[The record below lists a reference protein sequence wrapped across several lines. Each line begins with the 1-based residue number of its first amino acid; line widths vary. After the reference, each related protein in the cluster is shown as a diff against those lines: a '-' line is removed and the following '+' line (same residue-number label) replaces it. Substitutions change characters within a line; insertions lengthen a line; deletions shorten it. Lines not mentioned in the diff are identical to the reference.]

1 MTTNYFPPLTDL
13 LDASA
18 IPGDIEFL
26 EGGAQAV
33 IDLLLG
39 KIFYKDLAIDVSSAG
54 EESVYSLTLV
64 TKSIRQPLFGTG
76 MELVFFRCTLPD
88 GSECPDAQYSEF
100 PIIFNWRWG
109 IKKYISGFE
118 AKGFAYTPEAFMDIF
133 FALAGIQDFE
143 EFFEAILDVFLDN
156 GTNAYLAFFDELR
169 STIQSYDNGSND
181 VATEIQNI
189 ADKIV
194 IIRDEVSALLNNS
207 NLFDLKRIYQN
218 YQDNPTIQSAV
229 ESIKTSIENLRTTF
243 DIDVDVYTDVVKAVI
258 KDTADI
264 DEKFEKLIQLFK
276 TWLAD
281 ITLEEVKNLLIPQFA
296 VELTGINMALEFP
309 RNILLPM
316 KESGGV
322 WQVNPD
328 GKAAIV
334 FTAGNIAYSTETGF
348 DIGIDEGLEIDL
360 PRCMVPN
367 LGLQLEFL
375 DVKLDLSRKYNIA
388 EAIADDRPENFIGA
402 YVREAN
408 IILPEKWFKF
418 DEDGSTLKL
427 FADNII
433 VGTGGLSG
441 TIGLAAVSGLD
452 PVLQDNML
460 LSDGVTTI
468 SIIPGAD
475 NIPDEGDDVVFGTVA
490 AEDGRYVL
498 QGGGALIVEN
508 HKLKRFLSSDG
519 ELTYKLGKASGN
531 GQWKIGFS
539 QFYLKFWQ
547 NKIQESE
554 IKGSLTVPNFKQCGK
569 TGDLKIDISVFFEN
583 DGDFRI
589 TAAPE
594 GGLTICLGEEGKV
607 FKIKIE
613 SLEAGKDDEKLY
625 LQVTGALDFSKNPL
639 LSKFLKSP
647 IEVKK
652 LRIYS
657 DGSFE
662 IEGGSIPIPG
672 TVHLNLG
679 PVEVNITNITLGSEK
694 LDKGQYKFIGF
705 DCGVSTGSG
714 GLDLR
719 GDGIK
724 IYFNHDGSDMFL
736 RISGIGIDLIIP
748 GTASESDAAL
758 IVKGYL
764 SIKEDEY
771 TGAVA
776 FKLPKA
782 KIAGG
787 AAMKMRPK
795 IPAFAIDAFVELA
808 APLPLGPTGLGI
820 FAFRGLFGLRYIAD
834 LPAGAT
840 SNPDKMFDFYTE
852 KKPNPLNANLPEK
865 GLHLGKIVTPAQ
877 RADGF
882 KSSGTPISIGAG
894 IGLGTSADAGR
905 AFSMQAFLF
914 LSLPE
919 FFMIS
924 GKGNVLS
931 ERVGIISE
939 TEPPFFAYMAIT
951 SEYISVGLG
960 AEYLIR
966 PNEGQIL
973 ELHAEAQM
981 AFFFNDPS
989 AWYIHFGTK
998 AEPNQAKILKKIF
1011 NLNAYAY
1018 LMLSAEGIETGAG
1031 IKFEMHKKYGPV
1043 RVDVSAYGDIYAMIS
1058 FRKPQ
1063 VGGGIACGG
1072 RISAS
1077 AFGVG
1082 FDITLDAYLVLT
1094 APKPFMV
1101 KGGAHICLEV
1111 NLRIKKWKKCID
1123 IDFKWELEQSNDL
1136 TEIKVLDTIPFPVC
1150 GYHMGSK
1157 NTYKL
1162 SYFNTLLPNPANN
1175 TLEIIPLDTFIDIQF
1190 KKPVN
1195 PNNVIAKIGGVNN
1208 PPAKNREL
1216 VPPKAVEKQVTHLF
1230 EIEDIYLKVWNG
1242 NTNSWQDYNPYKA
1255 LDQSAYLQNVN
1266 ASTLKL
1272 GYWQKKG
1279 KEYNNLRVL
1288 SNSPFSYADDMPGDF
1303 IPEQMGLTAGTL
1315 FCPAKETDNHCVKWN
1330 ESLTYAFDKWY
1341 SYQNITFRITKFDG
1355 VSVPFPNVFNLPV
1368 SLRINNQSTLEII
1381 LPEKCLEASFRLF
1394 SFAET
1399 LKISFYDLQDTT
1411 VTQNGVDRNQVEYV
1425 LIQELSLHAG
1435 DYSAPVRYES
1445 SDQTIKKIVVE
1456 AVRADDHLLNQLTNE
1471 LNELIQLK
1479 LEQGGTAFDSRI
1491 RELTRTL
1498 SSLQMLTCNT
1508 TPRKAEIRELERLI
1522 RLLDLDIENLK
1533 RKAENIRVKRD
1544 EACNEVSAVKCILDE
1559 LLEEKRAADAREDLF
1574 DDDPCPGSPFN
1585 DLLDQLRELKEK
1597 QQKEFDLARSE
1608 AIAKVEE
1615 ALQIA
1620 DETCQM
1626 LSAQYEEMLEEI
1638 RQAEEKLDGLKKQLE
1653 IIWSEDTD
1661 RCSTFIHEVCY
1672 LTQTE
1677 SWYNQTIPSQEAIEA
1692 DHNAFSDA
1700 VSKVIAPVWRPD
1712 ETYAIEIKTSEII
1725 NNSPIRQTY
1734 YFAFKTA
1741 GPIGHFPL
1749 KYLQEELK
1757 KQYGLDADGIPK
1769 NTNSSFSIEPVIP
1782 ENALKFYID
1791 YEKSYPNPIGNII
1804 NQKPLFYND
1813 PDLLIFY
1820 TEPFVYHFFNDWP
1833 DYNAL
1838 GKRFASMKLE
1848 VKDPAEHLQQ
1858 PADIPPVLTIRPN
1871 AVLEWKIDTTPP
1883 VKQSIE
1889 VMNNLRDPRIK
1900 NADFNGQTCW
1910 QIGGDPIV
1918 PASKNTD
1925 IKVEN
1930 LKPSKLYNVNVFS
1943 RYSRDG
1949 NVFEEKQVHSYP
1961 FQTSR
1966 YAGLNEQVNSY
1977 HLQSFDDSGLLLNSL
1992 DAIYNISYDLNS
2004 LSTTFGQLRNIIL
2017 KNDVANN
2024 FNANL
2029 IKNYPDP
2036 FQRLLFGYLKQKPL
2050 HAALSTEINLLLN
2063 ENDEVFGIWVRNP
2076 EPFNDPRIPFADMQ
2090 NSVKL
2095 LRDDQP
2101 LAGAGP
2107 LFSKDN
2113 SEFLILHRGLS
2124 QPLSSVKLTFIYFVW
2139 NGNAYLPEQTV
2150 TTENLIQL

>member
-1 MTTNYFPPLTDL
+1 MTDL

-26 EGGAQAV
+26 ENGAQAV

-54 EESVYSLTLV
+54 DEAVYSLTLV
-64 TKSIRQPLFGTG
+64 TKSIRQPLFGSG
-76 MELVFFRCTLPD
+76 MELVFFRCAMPD
-88 GSECPDAQYSEF
+88 GSECPDPQYSEF

-118 AKGFAYTPEAFMDIF
+118 AKGFAYTPEAFMEIF
-133 FALAGIQDFE
+133 FELAGIQDLD
-143 EFFEAILDVFLDN
+143 EFLEAILDVFLDN
-156 GTNAYLAFFDELR
+156 GTGAYLAFFDEITV
-169 STIQSYDNGSND
+169 TIQLYNDGADQD

-189 ADKIV
+189 VDKLL
-194 IIRDEVSALLNNS
+194 IIRDEVSGLLNRS
-207 NLFDLKRIYQN
+207 NLIRLKQIYKDYQN
-218 YQDNPTIQSAV
+218 NTVIKPAV
-229 ESIKTSIENLRTTF
+229 ESIRNSIETLKTTLDV
-243 DIDVDVYTDVVKAVI
+243 DIDIYRDVVKAAI
-258 KDTADI
+258 GDI
-264 DEKFEKLIQLFK
+264 SDINKKFEKLFELFK
-276 TWLAD
+276 KWLGG
-281 ITLEEVKNLLIPQFA
+281 ITLEDVKKLLVPQFA
-296 VELTGINMALEFP
+296 VELAGINMALEFP

-316 KESGGV
+316 KESGSV

-367 LGLQLEFL
+367 LELQLEFL

-402 YVREAN
+402 YIREAN

-441 TIGLAAVSGLD
+441 TIGLAATSGLD
-452 PVLQDNML
+452 PILQDNML

-475 NIPDEGDDVVFGTVA
+475 NIPNEGDDVQLNGNPVVD
-490 AEDGRYVL
+490 DGRYVL
-498 QGGGALIVEN
+498 QQGGSLIVQN
-508 HKLKRFLSSDG
+508 NKLIRFLSSDG

-531 GQWKIGFS
+531 GQWKIGFN

-569 TGDLKIDISVFFEN
+569 TGNLKIDVSVFFEN

-834 LPAGAT
+834 LPEGAT

-998 AEPNQAKILKKIF
+998 AEPNQARILKKIF

-1043 RVDVSAYGDIYAMIS
+1043 RVDVSAYGDVYAMIS

-1077 AFGVG
+1077 VFGVG

-1094 APKPFMV
+1094 APQPFLV

-1123 IDFKWELEQSNDL
+1123 IDFKWELEQKPDL

-1162 SYFNTLLPNPANN
+1162 SYFNTSLPKPANN
-1175 TLEIIPLDTFIDIQF
+1175 TLEIIPLDTFIDIQL
-1190 KKPVN
+1190 KKPVD
-1195 PNNVIAKIGGVNN
+1195 PYNVIAKIGGVNN
-1208 PPAKNREL
+1208 PPARNMEP
-1216 VPPKAVEKQVTHLF
+1216 VPPKAVEKQVIHRF
-1230 EIEDIYLKVWNG
+1230 EIEDIYIKVWNR
-1242 NTNSWQDYNPYKA
+1242 NINSWQDYNPYKA
-1255 LDQSAYLQNVN
+1255 LDPNAYLQNVN
-1266 ASTLKL
+1266 VSTLKL

-1288 SNSPFSYADDMPGDF
+1288 ANSPFSYADNMPGDF

-1315 FCPAKETDNHCVKWN
+1315 FCPAKETDHHCVKWN
-1330 ESLTYAFDKWY
+1330 DRLTYAFDKWH
-1341 SYQNITFRITKFDG
+1341 SYRNITFRITKFDG
-1355 VSVPFPNVFNLPV
+1355 ASVLFPNVFNIPV
-1368 SLRINNQSTLEII
+1368 SLRISNQSTLEII
-1381 LPEKCLEASFRLF
+1381 LPEKCLEAYFRLF

-1399 LKISFYDLQDTT
+1399 LKVSFYDLQDTT
-1411 VTQNGVDRNQVEYV
+1411 ITQNGVERNQAEYV
-1425 LIQELSLHAG
+1425 LIQELSLYSG
-1435 DYSAPVRYES
+1435 DYSVPVKYES
-1445 SDQTIKKIVVE
+1445 SAQTIKKIVIE
-1456 AVRADDHLLNQLTNE
+1456 AIRADDQLLNQLTNE

-1479 LEQGGTAFDSRI
+1479 LEQGGEAFDLRI
-1491 RELTRTL
+1491 RELTMAL
-1498 SSLQMLTCNT
+1498 ASLRRLTCST
-1508 TPRKAEIRELERLI
+1508 TPRDEEIEEIERLI
-1522 RLLDLDIENLK
+1522 RLLELEIPKLK
-1533 RKAENIRVKRD
+1533 RKAENIRAKRD
-1544 EACNEVSAVKCILDE
+1544 AACNQLSGAKYILSE
-1559 LLEEKRAADAREDLF
+1559 LLKEKRADLIERDLF
-1574 DDDPCPGSPFN
+1574 NYDPCPRSPFK

-1597 QQKEFDLARSE
+1597 NRKEFDLARSE
-1608 AIAKVEE
+1608 AAAKIEE
-1615 ALQIA
+1615 ALQIS
-1620 DETCQM
+1620 DEDCQI
-1626 LSAQYEEMLEEI
+1626 LTAQYEEMLAEI

-1653 IIWSEDTD
+1653 IIWSENTD
-1661 RCSTFIHEVCY
+1661 KCSTFIHEICY

-1677 SWYNQTIPSQEAIEA
+1677 WWYNETIPSREAIEA
-1692 DHNAFSDA
+1692 DHNALSDA
-1700 VSKVIAPVWRPD
+1700 VSKVIAPIWRPD
-1712 ETYAIEIKTSEII
+1712 ETYAIEIKTNEII
-1725 NNSPIRQTY
+1725 NNSPIPQTY
-1734 YFAFKTA
+1734 YFAFRTA

-1749 KYLQEELK
+1749 KNLQEELK
-1757 KQYGLDADGIPK
+1757 KQHGLDINGIPK
-1769 NTNSSFSIEPVIP
+1769 NTNSSFSTEPVLP

-1791 YEKSYPNPIGNII
+1791 YDKSYPNPIGNII
-1804 NQKPLFYND
+1804 NQKPLFYNN
-1813 PDLLIFY
+1813 PKLLIFY
-1820 TEPFVYHFFNDWP
+1820 TEPFVYHFFNNWP
-1833 DYNAL
+1833 NYDSL
-1838 GKRFASMKLE
+1838 GQRFASMKLE

-1858 PADIPPVLTIRPN
+1858 PADIPPVLTIHPN

-1889 VMNNLRDPRIK
+1889 VINNLRDPRIK
-1900 NADFNGQTCW
+1900 NPDFDGETCW

-1925 IKVEN
+1925 IKIEN

-1949 NVFEEKQVHSYP
+1949 NVYEEKQVHGYP

-1966 YAGLNEQVNSY
+1966 YGGLNEQVNSY
-1977 HLQSFDDSGLLLNSL
+1977 HLKSFDNSGHLLSSL

-2004 LSTTFGQLRNIIL
+2004 LGTTFNQLQDIVL

-2029 IKNYPDP
+2029 IQNYPDAL
-2036 FQRLLFGYLKQKPL
+2036 QRLLFGYLKQEPL
-2050 HAALSTEINLLLN
+2050 HAALNTEINLLLN
-2063 ENDEVFGIWVRNP
+2063 ENGEVFGIWVRNP

-2095 LRDDQP
+2095 LKDDQP
-2101 LAGAGP
+2101 LAGTVP

-2113 SEFLILHRGLS
+2113 SEFLILHSGLS
-2124 QPLSSVKLTFIYFVW
+2124 QPLSSVKLTFIYLVW
-2139 NGNAYLPEQTV
+2139 NGNAYIQEQTV